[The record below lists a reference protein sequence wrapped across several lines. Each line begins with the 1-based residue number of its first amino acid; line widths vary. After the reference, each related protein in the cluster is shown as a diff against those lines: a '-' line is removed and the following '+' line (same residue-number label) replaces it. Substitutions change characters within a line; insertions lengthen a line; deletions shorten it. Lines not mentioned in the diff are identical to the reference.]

1 MLMVKTARH
10 LRLRAFS
17 EETEEKYFVFTLV
30 INVEKNIA
38 VRRQMTAQEGASL
51 AKRHG
56 SL

>member
-17 EETEEKYFVFTLV
+17 EETEEKCFVFTLV